1 MIMNIATD
9 FDRRNI
15 CSGIGS
21 MGVEFYIQQYF
32 SYTVE
37 VGFIGGISI
46 HPRHLCLCIGKRV

>member
-1 MIMNIATD
+1 MNIATD

-37 VGFIGGISI
+37 VGCIGGISI
-46 HPRHLCLCIGKRV
+46 YPRHLCLCIGKRV